1 MGPKFYILHDIPGRI
16 RLQILALR
24 DKTSHAEIEGMF
36 SSLNGIRL
44 VRIEPVINTM
54 LVEYDD
60 GHLSRNSLLRYI
72 SLFFQQTRFDPFDSL
87 MVNLKPRLRSELF
100 RSLVS
105 GLLLFA
111 AYMRKATV
119 KRPDAFEYIAVIA
132 TGYTVLSHGTNK
144 LNHPDV
150 LTGIISLVSLGTGN
164 MLHISTIT
172 WAINIIEIL
181 YDIYKSNRLNYAM
194 Y

>member
-1 MGPKFYILHDIPGRI
+1 MEPKFYILHDIPGRI
-16 RLQILALR
+16 RLQIPALR
-24 DKTSHAEIEGMF
+24 DKTAHTEIEGMF
-36 SSLNGIRL
+36 SSLKGIHL
-44 VRIEPVINTM
+44 VRIEPIIQTM
-54 LVEYDD
+54 LVEYDVEI
-60 GHLSRNSLLRYI
+60 LTRNNLLKYV

-87 MVNLKPRLRSELF
+87 MVNLKPNLRSELF

-105 GLLLFA
+105 GILLFT

-119 KRPDAFEYIAVIA
+119 KSPDTFENIAVIA

-144 LNHPDV
+144 LRHPDV

-164 MLHISTIT
+164 MLHISIIT
-172 WAINIIEIL
+172 WTINILEIF